1 MHTTDL
7 IRTSDFAFE
16 LDGQPVSFE
25 QIFPGFHAADR
36 VGIVVRD
43 SGGSIGASGLLAAS
57 IAKFYDFYREHLGN
71 GPDKLRIYPDYYVF
85 HVGIRHL
92 DHYWMDIWPPHKEVV
107 VGDEPELVLE
117 AINDRGITRLLVQDA
132 VPYQAAALYEPIPE
146 ESIDPECALFLQET
160 ISSAEK
166 RILTSLAYSPSGRT
180 RDGDIRVRSTQA
192 AENLVAASIRGTEN
206 LSTECKERLLASR
219 LAMAE
224 DRRITETYRRI
235 ALGSAL
241 CMLANSI
248 RTGVV
253 TRGYMAKM

>member
-132 VPYQAAALYEPIPE
+132 VPYQAAALYEL
-146 ESIDPECALFLQET
+146 SR
-160 ISSAEK
+160 K
-166 RILTSLAYSPSGRT
+166 SPSILNVPCSYRKPSAVRRSGFLPLLPILHRVGR
-180 RDGDIRVRSTQA
+180 
-192 AENLVAASIRGTEN
+192 
-206 LSTECKERLLASR
+206 
-219 LAMAE
+219 
-224 DRRITETYRRI
+224 ETGI
-235 ALGSAL
+235 FG
-241 CMLANSI
+241 
-248 RTGVV
+248 
-253 TRGYMAKM
+253 